1 MTTDEVWKLPA
12 IVDRYLSYRAAIP
25 LAQEQIGVMMLILR
39 TRREPVENFL
49 DLGCGDGILSAAILG
64 TYPSAHG
71 VLVDF
76 SEPMLEQAQEQLKDY
91 EAQLSFQ
98 NLDYGDPAWVNEI
111 QSFGRFD
118 AIVSG
123 YSIHHQP
130 DERKQ
135 EIYQEIFSLLK
146 PGAWFVNIEHVSSE
160 AMTSIELFEDHY
172 VTARYAI
179 EQRNGG
185 TRSFEELEREYKN
198 RPDKAA
204 NILAP
209 VELQCDWLREIGYEE
224 VDCYFRIYEL
234 AVFAGRKP
242 NQKS

>member
-1 MTTDEVWKLPA
+1 MA
-12 IVDRYLSYRAAIP
+12 R
-25 LAQEQIGVMMLILR
+25 
-39 TRREPVENFL
+39 
-49 DLGCGDGILSAAILG
+49 
-64 TYPSAHG
+64 G

-76 SEPMLEQAQEQLKDY
+76 SGPMLEQAHEQLQEY
-91 EAQLSFQ
+91 ASQLSFE
-98 NLDYGDPAWVNEI
+98 NLDYGDPAWINNVPAY
-111 QSFGRFD
+111 GTFD
-118 AIVSG
+118 VIVSG

-135 EIYQEIFSLLK
+135 EIYQEIYSLLK
-146 PGAWFVNIEHVSSE
+146 PGAWFVNIEHVSSV
-160 AMTSIELFEDHY
+160 AQTNIDLFEDHY

-185 TRSFEELEREYKN
+185 TRSLEQIAEEYTN

-204 NILAP
+204 NILSS
-209 VELQCDWLREIGYEE
+209 VGIQCDWLREIGYEE

-242 NQKS
+242 I